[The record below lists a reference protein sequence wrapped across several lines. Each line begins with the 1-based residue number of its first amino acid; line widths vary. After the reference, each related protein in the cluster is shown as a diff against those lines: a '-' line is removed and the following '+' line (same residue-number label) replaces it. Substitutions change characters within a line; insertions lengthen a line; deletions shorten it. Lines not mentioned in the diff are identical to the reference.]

1 MTRRWRV
8 TAATAEATEVT
19 ARLQEYGLC
28 IVDGLADAGTMAA
41 LGAELTPL
49 FEAIPMEGNGTAA
62 PRNRTRRIHSR
73 LLASSPS
80 YGALVL
86 HPLVRAVCGKILGP
100 HCVRDQLSSVQGI
113 EVWPGAG
120 AQELHRDDA
129 IFRMPR
135 PRPEMELNAMW
146 AVDDFTAENGATRV
160 IPGSHRWADG
170 RKPGPADA
178 VVVAEMPVG
187 SVLIW
192 LGSTWHGAGANA
204 SPRPRRGGYV
214 GYSLGWLRQEETLY
228 LALPPAVARCLPE
241 PLQRLIGYELK
252 GTMTLGWLDGGDPR
266 RVLEVDR

>member
-1 MTRRWRV
+1 MTGGWRM
-8 TAATAEATEVT
+8 TAASADAAEVA
-19 ARLQEYGLC
+19 ARLQEHGLC
-28 IVDGLADAGTMAA
+28 IVEGLADAATMAA
-41 LGAELTPL
+41 LGAELAPL
-49 FEAIPMEGNGTAA
+49 FEAIPMTGDA
-62 PRNRTRRIHSR
+62 PRNRTRRVHSR

-86 HPLVRAVCGKILGP
+86 HPLVRAVCAEVLGP

-113 EVWPGAG
+113 EVWPGAS

-146 AVDDFTAENGATRV
+146 AVDAFTAENGATRV
-160 IPGSHRWADG
+160 VPGSHRWEDG
-170 RKPGPADA
+170 RKPSPADETIA
-178 VVVAEMPVG
+178 AEMPAG
-187 SVLIW
+187 SALIW
-192 LGSTWHGAGANA
+192 LGSTWHGAGANG
-204 SPRPRRGGYV
+204 SRRPRRGAYV

-228 LALPPAVARCLPE
+228 LALPPAVARGLPE

-266 RVLEVDR
+266 RVLEEGR